1 TPRPAPER
9 VAPPKD
15 GAAKPA
21 PPPKPAPRPAEF
33 RPFNPDAVRP
43 PAAPAPVARPQSLI
57 NRDLSWLQF
66 NDRVLG
72 EASNKS
78 VPALERLR
86 FAAIVSSNLDEFFM
100 VRVAEIAKL
109 ARARPGLRYPDGL
122 TAGRVLAQ
130 IREQVLGQ

>member
-1 TPRPAPER
+1 MVSPEKRVGGILPKTASAPGPMTRWGQKVIMDRRSLPMDLDNVSPGETGVDKTTPRPAPER

-66 NDRVLG
+66 
-72 EASNKS
+72 
-78 VPALERLR
+78 
-86 FAAIVSSNLDEFFM
+86 
-100 VRVAEIAKL
+100 
-109 ARARPGLRYPDGL
+109 
-122 TAGRVLAQ
+122 
-130 IREQVLGQ
+130 